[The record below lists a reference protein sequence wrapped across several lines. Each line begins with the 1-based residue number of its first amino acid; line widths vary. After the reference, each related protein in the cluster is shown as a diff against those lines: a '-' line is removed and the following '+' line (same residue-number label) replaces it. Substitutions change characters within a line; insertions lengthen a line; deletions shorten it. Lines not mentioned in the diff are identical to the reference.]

1 MSASGMAGRP
11 KAEGGRPVSGARS
24 APGDGALAS
33 RGAPIDPIVR
43 SFLVITATSSTAVFT
58 VMFQIGAWG
67 VVFFDKLQVI
77 WVLATATLLSS
88 LVLRDRWSPSVW
100 GRGVLLVPSLWLA
113 TGYID
118 SAWSAVDLGPLT
130 TATSVITLLSI
141 PYLALALLRALS
153 PAFLDLPARR
163 LQAGAILIALAVG
176 LCGLLM
182 GSTNDRYLTCGDFVV
197 SGNDQP
203 ADCRPGAPT
212 TTLPR
217 YR

>member
-1 MSASGMAGRP
+1 M
-11 KAEGGRPVSGARS
+11 SGARA
-24 APGDGALAS
+24 APGDGTVVS
-33 RGAPIDPIVR
+33 RGGPIDPVVR
-43 SFLVITATSSTAVFT
+43 SFLVITASSSTAVFT
-58 VMFQIGAWG
+58 VMFQIGAFG

-118 SAWSAVDLGPLT
+118 SAWSDVHLGPLT
-130 TATSVITLLSI
+130 TATSVITVLSI
-141 PYLALALLRALS
+141 PYLGFALLRALS

-163 LQAGAILIALAVG
+163 LQAGAILIALAIGVG
-176 LCGLLM
+176 GLLL
-182 GSTNDRYLTCGDFVV
+182 GRTNYRYLTCGDFVI

-203 ADCRPGAPT
+203 ANCRPGAPT
-212 TTLPR
+212 GKVLPNR
-217 YR
+217 